1 MEKAMHM
8 THDINGSDMSAST
21 SSVSN
26 ILAIQAP

>member
-8 THDINGSDMSAST
+8 TQDINGGDIST
-21 SSVSN
+21 STPSISN